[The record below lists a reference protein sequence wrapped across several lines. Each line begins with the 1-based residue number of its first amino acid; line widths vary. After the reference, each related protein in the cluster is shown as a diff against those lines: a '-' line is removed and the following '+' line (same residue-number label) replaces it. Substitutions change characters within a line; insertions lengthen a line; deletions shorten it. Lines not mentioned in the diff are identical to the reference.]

1 MKKNISINI
10 SGIIF
15 HIEEDGYDRLK
26 KYLDSINKYFSSFED
41 STEIL
46 ADIESRIAEIFLS
59 KLSEGKQVIT
69 AEDVNTLIS
78 TMGSVSDFRAAEEE
92 EVIGNAARSSNE
104 NKSKS
109 SGQQEDYTYTPPR
122 QLVRDEKRKILGGV
136 CAGIAHY
143 ANIDPVWIRLL
154 FALSTAFYGITFVV
168 YVILWAAMPGTHDIE
183 EPADNKKMFRDPE
196 TKVLAGVSGGVAAY
210 FGIDITVVRILFIV
224 FTFAGGIGLLVYI
237 VLWVILQEAHTL
249 TDRMQM
255 QGEPVTLSN
264 IETNIKKGLDI
275 KEGENESA
283 LTKILL
289 FPFRVIAFLIT
300 GLGKILGPLVEVI
313 RVAIGVAVTAAGVSF
328 IFMVIV
334 TAGAVVGLITFPDYW
349 NFASSASF
357 DFPIESIHEI
367 VPAWLGLT
375 ACLVALIPG
384 ILLALLGFSIVA
396 KRNVITQPVGW
407 TLFVI
412 FFAGIGLLSYGGAR
426 IAIKF
431 REDGTYKTER
441 IFALDGRTA
450 ILKVREYDD
459 YDDYGRVELRLR
471 GYDGKDF
478 KLEENYEAQGSSRQD
493 AIANAQMVTYNVTQE
508 DSILTFDTHLRFKDD
523 AVFRGQDLDL
533 YLYIPYN
540 YPFIMD
546 DEMSTFISQYVD
558 YEYQDGH
565 TWVMTR
571 DGLECQDCGNT
582 NSSGLLPDDD
592 LKDFNAI
599 DLSGAFDVN
608 IRKGDEY
615 AVAFTGPDHEREKY
629 DIYRSGQTLV
639 IDYDGKRNFNFDLK
653 DIDAEEVRINI
664 TMPSLKS
671 IEAVGYGAIRFDEL
685 TTDNIDIDLKGPIRA
700 RGELNAQD
708 ITLTLNGSAEADLSG
723 SSKTLTAEIKFAS
736 SLNAYN
742 LEVEEAFIEAT
753 GASSAKV
760 NVTRSLEIDEGIASN
775 IDFRGNPQV
784 ITRE

>member
-1 MKKNISINI
+1 
-10 SGIIF
+10 
-15 HIEEDGYDRLK
+15 
-26 KYLDSINKYFSSFED
+26 
-41 STEIL
+41 
-46 ADIESRIAEIFLS
+46 
-59 KLSEGKQVIT
+59 
-69 AEDVNTLIS
+69 
-78 TMGSVSDFRAAEEE
+78 
-92 EVIGNAARSSNE
+92 
-104 NKSKS
+104 
-109 SGQQEDYTYTPPR
+109 
-122 QLVRDEKRKILGGV
+122 
-136 CAGIAHY
+136 
-143 ANIDPVWIRLL
+143 
-154 FALSTAFYGITFVV
+154 
-168 YVILWAAMPGTHDIE
+168 
-183 EPADNKKMFRDPE
+183 
-196 TKVLAGVSGGVAAY
+196 
-210 FGIDITVVRILFIV
+210 
-224 FTFAGGIGLLVYI
+224 
-237 VLWVILQEAHTL
+237 
-249 TDRMQM
+249 
-255 QGEPVTLSN
+255 
-264 IETNIKKGLDI
+264 
-275 KEGENESA
+275 
-283 LTKILL
+283 
-289 FPFRVIAFLIT
+289 
-300 GLGKILGPLVEVI
+300 
-313 RVAIGVAVTAAGVSF
+313 
-328 IFMVIV
+328 
-334 TAGAVVGLITFPDYW
+334 
-349 NFASSASF
+349 
-357 DFPIESIHEI
+357 
-367 VPAWLGLT
+367 
-375 ACLVALIPG
+375 
-384 ILLALLGFSIVA
+384 
-396 KRNVITQPVGW
+396 
-407 TLFVI
+407 
-412 FFAGIGLLSYGGAR
+412 LSYGGAR

-441 IFALDGRTA
+441 IFTLDGQTA

-540 YPFIMD
+540 YPFVMD
-546 DEMSTFISQYVD
+546 DEMSAFISQYVD

-571 DGLECQDCGNT
+571 DGLECRDCGDT

-615 AVAFTGPDHEREKY
+615 AVAFIGPDHEREKY
-629 DIYRSGQTLV
+629 NIYRSGQTLV
-639 IDYDGKRNFNFDLK
+639 IDYDGKRNFNFDIK

-664 TMPSLKS
+664 TMPALKS

-685 TTDNIDIDLKGPIRA
+685 TTDKIDIDLKGPIRA

-760 NVTRSLEIDEGIASN
+760 TVTRSLEIDEGIASN